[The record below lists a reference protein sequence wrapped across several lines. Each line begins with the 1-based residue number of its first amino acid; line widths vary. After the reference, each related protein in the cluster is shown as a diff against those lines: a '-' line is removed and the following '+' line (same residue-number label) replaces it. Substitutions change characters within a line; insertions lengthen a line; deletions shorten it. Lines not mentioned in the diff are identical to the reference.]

1 VVDALKE
8 VGEPGEAIVS
18 HAALT
23 AKVVVVCGDELVEG
37 HATLRV
43 VFQQVHQL
51 QGKLLCTLH
60 FLWSLICNRIAIQ
73 KLLTQLHV

>member
-23 AKVVVVCGDELVEG
+23 AKVVVVGGDELVEG

-43 VFQQVHQL
+43 VLQQVHQL

-60 FLWSLICNRIAIQ
+60 FFWSLICSRIAIR
-73 KLLTQLHV
+73 KLLI